1 MGVIK
6 SKTLNIKGCGKYST
20 NVEFYESAFDVVKDC
35 KSRKITSSSF
45 YDYDN
50 GYEID
55 ESFTGVKTYDE
66 ALDLLKNGYQPTVQG
81 LGRALRTNN
90 RAIEKRIK
98 FENNIYG
105 FSPVVPLA
113 LKGIPN
119 SMINSQMKPI
129 KCKVID
135 VYYDMTVCA
144 GTSTKTIIENG
155 EKILS
160 AIIDLEKQGYRF
172 NLYAV
177 QCYADSNS
185 ADCLCVKVK
194 SSNKPLDLKR
204 ISFPLTHP
212 AFFRV
217 IGFDWYGKCPVAKYR
232 SGYGHSPSRDF
243 SDNQMKEFVKQTF
256 GENAC
261 YVNCAYAG
269 DVSKTNL
276 EEVFKNADTKA
287 GEY

>member
-1 MGVIK
+1 MGLIK
-6 SKTLNIKGCGKYST
+6 NKKIKAGRKEFNVNI
-20 NVEFYESAFDVVKDC
+20 EFYESANDVVKDC
-35 KSRKITSSSF
+35 KTRKMTSSSF
-45 YDYDN
+45 DDFN
-50 GYEID
+50 TKAID
-55 ESFTGVKTYDE
+55 HSFTGVHTYGE
-66 ALDLLKNGYQPTVQG
+66 ALELLKNGYQPTVEG

-90 RAIEKRIK
+90 RSIEKRIK
-98 FENNIYG
+98 FDNSIYG
-105 FSPVVPLA
+105 FAPVVPLA
-113 LKGIPN
+113 LKGVPN
-119 SMINSQMKPI
+119 NMINSTMKPI

-135 VYYDMTVCA
+135 IYYDMTVCC
-144 GTSTKTIIENG
+144 GTSTQTIIENG
-155 EKILS
+155 EKVLS
-160 AIIDLEKQGYRF
+160 AIIDLEKQGYKF

-185 ADCLCVKVK
+185 ADILCVKVK

-217 IGFDWYGKCPVAKYR
+217 IGFDWYSKCPVAKYR
-232 SGYGHSPSRDF
+232 GGYGHSVSREFD
-243 SDNQMKEFVKQTF
+243 SKNMKEFAKQAF

-261 YVNCAYAG
+261 YINCKYAG